1 MNLELKNVQAQFRK
15 GRGTRAQIVNSVD
28 HGESK
33 VIQKII
39 YFYFFDYMSA
49 FDSANCKKLWKIL
62 KELGTPDHLT
72 CLLRNLYTDQEATVR
87 TGYGSR
93 DWFKIG
99 KRVWQSFIL
108 SLCSFNL
115 YAKC

>member
-1 MNLELKNVQAQFRK
+1 M
-15 GRGTRAQIVNSVD
+15 D

-33 VIQKII
+33 VTQKII
-39 YFYFFDYMSA
+39 YFCFYDYTLA
-49 FDSANCKKLWKIL
+49 FDSANYKKLWKIL

-72 CLLRNLYTDQEATVR
+72 DLLRNLYTDQEAIVR
-87 TGYGSR
+87 TGYRTR

-99 KRVWQSFIL
+99 KKVWQSFIL

-115 YAKC
+115 YANCHAG